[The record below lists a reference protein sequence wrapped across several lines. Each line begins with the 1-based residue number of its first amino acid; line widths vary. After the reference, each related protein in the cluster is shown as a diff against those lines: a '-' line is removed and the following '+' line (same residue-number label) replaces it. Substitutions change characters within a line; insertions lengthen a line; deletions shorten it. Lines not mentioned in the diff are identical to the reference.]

1 MNQIRNVIVGPCGD
15 SAFVKPRRLTFEQ
28 KSSPFDTVKVFCR
41 AILHTRR
48 TITFLPPYFPCRQIS
63 CREELSHFDA
73 RRMNDLNDV
82 QSRFSTLFFMS
93 STFLKSSQFD
103 AYGISQEVKS
113 IRVYYA
119 IQFERKEKAMGLYH
133 YARQRIHPAVE
144 YYQTSFYFGE
154 TIETRISSMPRNFLF
169 PYLHGDEIPSLLND
183 KDAQPRR
190 ELPMEI
196 ANNAITYELCSGIVD
211 KDKSLVKIAQDE
223 ILEECGYFI
232 PEDKIHR
239 ITSGRRVGTSGC
251 KQTYFYAEC
260 TDDMIVSSGGGVEAE
275 GEMID
280 VYYLPLDEAR
290 EFIFDDS
297 LIKPAGLIMA
307 FLWFFQ
313 YSPNLNGIN
322 DFVNAKNK

>member
-1 MNQIRNVIVGPCGD
+1 MDQIRNVIVGPCGD

-28 KSSPFDTVKVFCR
+28 NGRKRQWDYIIMHDSVSILLLNTTRQAFILVKQLRPV
-41 AILHTRR
+41 
-48 TITFLPPYFPCRQIS
+48 
-63 CREELSHFDA
+63 
-73 RRMNDLNDV
+73 
-82 QSRFSTLFFMS
+82 
-93 STFLKSSQFD
+93 
-103 AYGISQEVKS
+103 
-113 IRVYYA
+113 
-119 IQFERKEKAMGLYH
+119 
-133 YARQRIHPAVE
+133 
-144 YYQTSFYFGE
+144 
-154 TIETRISSMPRNFLF
+154 LF

-280 VYYLPLDEAR
+280 VYYLPIDEAR